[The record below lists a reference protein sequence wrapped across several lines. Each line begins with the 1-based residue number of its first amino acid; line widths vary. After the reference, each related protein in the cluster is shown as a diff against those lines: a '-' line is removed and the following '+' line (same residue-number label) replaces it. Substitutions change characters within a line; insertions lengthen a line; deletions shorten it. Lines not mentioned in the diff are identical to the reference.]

1 MKKITFVVRAHSD
14 SQLPCQADHKVN
26 ISWIFVLIRKLR
38 SSHYPAPHHPWF
50 RYYWLKTCC
59 FWSTPDAHQSEVSH
73 AHHCRPSYEPSPL
86 IHVIHMIASYTL
98 YTWYMW
104 YMWYTLSTCYTWF
117 TWHDTRDTHD
127 TYDLQETHYPHVTRA
142 HVLQPHCWEWL
153 SPSAEWRGVD
163 WTVIIISDQP
173 LCSEPHTGRGH
184 QPKLSYI
191 CRASLSS
198 LLSPVSYEVARCNS
212 PRYSEIGCPTTLI
225 TIILTIERQLC
236 LWSLMKS
243 FIVLDRD
250 NQTFIHCADR
260 NVIKRNE
267 YNYQSY
273 FYLIGLF
280 RVIFFHKKGE
290 DLLVKLLLPG
300 AAGVGE
306 ELFASYTRWWNT
318 VTWFVVTD
326 G

>member
-1 MKKITFVVRAHSD
+1 MIPVLLIENLLFLEHSG
-14 SQLPCQADHKVN
+14 C
-26 ISWIFVLIRKLR
+26 
-38 SSHYPAPHHPWF
+38 SSEWGVSCSSLQTLVWA
-50 RYYWLKTCC
+50 L
-59 FWSTPDAHQSEVSH
+59 TPDTRDTHDCIIHIIHMIHVVH
-73 AHHCRPSYEPSPL
+73 V
-86 IHVIHMIASYTL
+86 IHVIHMLHVIYMTW
-98 YTWYMW
+98 YTWYTW
-104 YMWYTLSTCYTWF
+104 YIWFTRNTLSTCYTCPC
-117 TWHDTRDTHD
+117 TSASLLR
-127 TYDLQETHYPHVTRA
+127 VTLPVSRVKRSWLDCDYYFRSASLLRA
-142 HVLQPHCWEWL
+142 SHWPRSPAQAVLH
-153 SPSAEWRGVD
+153 
-163 WTVIIISDQP
+163 
-173 LCSEPHTGRGH
+173 
-184 QPKLSYI
+184 
-191 CRASLSS
+191 RASLSS

-290 DLLVKLLLPG
+290 DLLVKLLLHG
-300 AAGVGE
+300 SAGVAVGE
-306 ELFASYTRWWNT
+306 ELLASYTRCWNI
-318 VTWFVVTD
+318 VTIGLNVKKMIRFEQKIAKKWETD
-326 G
+326 KLTI